1 MFMDLL
7 FLQLFKRLET
17 GLNKKEKHKYEGGIV
32 IAPILQMGNLR
43 HRAASTCRTY
53 SRNVSCLSIY
63 I

>member
-32 IAPILQMGNLR
+32 IAPILQMGKTE
-43 HRAASTCRTY
+43 AQS
-53 SRNVSCLSIY
+53 S
-63 I
+63 

>member
-32 IAPILQMGNLR
+32 IAPILLMGKIE
-43 HRAASTCRTY
+43 AQS
-53 SRNVSCLSIY
+53 S
-63 I
+63 